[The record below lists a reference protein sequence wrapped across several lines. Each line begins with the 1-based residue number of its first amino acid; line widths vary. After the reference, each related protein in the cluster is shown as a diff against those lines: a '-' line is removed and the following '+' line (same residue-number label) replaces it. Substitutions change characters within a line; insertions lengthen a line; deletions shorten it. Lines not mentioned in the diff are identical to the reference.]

1 MAILGA
7 DTKPNWTTIATTTL
21 NSLAN
26 NGTVDVDIDLNTY
39 ASSGVYPLLLD
50 IALDL
55 ASFTPSTLSVDIY
68 LLPAIDDTPTDYTDE
83 SGAYLV
89 WQVPLTSG
97 ASRKKNSRHGINLAG
112 VVSRYGRLRLKNTTG
127 VSLASSGNIW
137 KIKMPIGDKSA

>member
-21 NSLAN
+21 NSLPN
-26 NGTVDVDIDLNTY
+26 TNTVDVDLDLNTY
-39 ASSGVYPLLLD
+39 ASSGVLPLLLD

-68 LLPAIDDTPTDYTDE
+68 LLPAIDDTPTDYVDE